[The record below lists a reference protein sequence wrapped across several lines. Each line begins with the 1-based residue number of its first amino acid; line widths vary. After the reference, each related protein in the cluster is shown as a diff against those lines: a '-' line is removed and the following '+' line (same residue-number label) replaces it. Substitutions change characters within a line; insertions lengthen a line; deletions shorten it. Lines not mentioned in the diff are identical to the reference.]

1 VVAGIRVGTG
11 YDVHRLVEG
20 RPLVL
25 GGVVIQHELGLDG
38 HSDGDALLH
47 AVMDALLGAAG
58 LEDIGHHFPPGD
70 ERFRNASSLRLLATV
85 RSLVEEAGWNVVN
98 VDSTVVAERPK
109 LAPYLPLMKG
119 AIAEVLGIS
128 EREVGIKATT
138 NEGLGFAGR
147 HEGIAAMAVALLVR
161 REEQN
166 LEG

>member
-1 VVAGIRVGTG
+1 MAGIRVGTG

-161 REEQN
+161 REEKN

>member
-1 VVAGIRVGTG
+1 MAGIRVGTG